1 MNQKLMTVK
10 VLFATIKVFVWMGG
24 TVSLAIVET
33 GSAGNFVR
41 RKFKIAG
48 IWFVNTEAFVAWE

>member
-24 TVSLAIVET
+24 TVLLAIVET

-41 RKFKIAG
+41 
-48 IWFVNTEAFVAWE
+48 